1 MDTRQALLIPSAP
14 QGGRANMQAQDTEL
28 SAWLAQAAAGD
39 QGALR
44 RIYQAEGSR
53 LYGIALK
60 ILRERSAA
68 QDALQDAF
76 VAVWQRARQ
85 FDPARGSA
93 RVWLA
98 AVVRHRALDLA
109 RARGRETLSDDPG
122 LGDEAITDDPTDR
135 IAAAADGARLAH
147 CLGGL
152 EEKNRRSI
160 VLAFVDGMS
169 HAQVAEK
176 LGLPLGTVKAWI
188 RRGLLSLRACMEG
201 AA

>member
-1 MDTRQALLIPSAP
+1 MPAEDS
-14 QGGRANMQAQDTEL
+14 EL
-28 SAWLAQAAAGD
+28 AAWLAQAAGGNQA
-39 QGALR
+39 ALQR
-44 RIYQAEGSR
+44 LYQAEASR
-53 LYGIALK
+53 LFGIALK
-60 ILRERSAA
+60 LLRDRAAA

-76 VAVWQRARQ
+76 VSVWQRARQ

-98 AVVRHRALDLA
+98 AVVRHRALDIA

-122 LGDEAITDDPTDR
+122 LGDEAITDDPLER
-135 IAAAADGARLAH
+135 IAATADGKRLAH

-152 EEKNRRSI
+152 EEKNRSSI
-160 VLAFVDGMS
+160 VLAFVDGLS

-176 LGLPLGTVKAWI
+176 LALPLGTVKAWI
-188 RRGLLSLRACMEG
+188 RRGLMSLRACMEG